1 MVSWIQK
8 LKKFTR
14 IWKVG
19 KKCIWNW
26 LGQHG
31 VQTNVVWVLGSKC

>member
-31 VQTNVVWVLGSKC
+31 VQTNVEWVLGCKC